1 MGQML
6 KNKKKIEK
14 QLKKNQIV
22 IHYFINSENREKSQ
36 HNNKE
41 NIEEVKDNE
50 SWKNKLERLESKSFL
65 TDEVVHQTKEIH
77 EKVVAKKIE
86 IIPLSSF
93 NTTNWQAFLSKL
105 TSKWIVN
112 DSLDETA
119 DIEKYVWSDYP
130 ESHETQRKNYMS
142 YLKRHVNLLPQ
153 ISILDVT
160 TNKMLL
166 QLYND
171 SRLPFNLS
179 GGTDVILFE
188 NTAEIPPQT
197 GIRSVIELKKQV
209 QPVNVYQATIIAY
222 IITPNHISAIGV
234 LTDLKDNWL
243 NEKEVIGTKFTQRKS
258 AIKFIES
265 MILEEE
271 WATKKK
277 GIYLSLIND
286 NKKDEI

>member
-1 MGQML
+1 MSIQVRGYNL
-6 KNKKKIEK
+6 FSKRYEDPFANYN
-14 QLKKNQIV
+14 NQ
-22 IHYFINSENREKSQ
+22 
-36 HNNKE
+36 
-41 NIEEVKDNE
+41 
-50 SWKNKLERLESKSFL
+50 SFL

-166 QLYND
+166 QLCND

-188 NTAEIPPQT
+188 TTAEIPPQT
-197 GIRSVIELKKQV
+197 GIRSVIELV
-209 QPVNVYQATIIAY
+209 RVYLY
-222 IITPNHISAIGV
+222 
-234 LTDLKDNWL
+234 
-243 NEKEVIGTKFTQRKS
+243 
-258 AIKFIES
+258 
-265 MILEEE
+265 
-271 WATKKK
+271 
-277 GIYLSLIND
+277 
-286 NKKDEI
+286 